1 MFIFMQEKQDREAQQ
16 EDVANK
22 EVNLKLAE
30 IEAILFASGD
40 PLNIEKIQKFLKLT
54 KTQIKDSIKSLS
66 VKYNSSDG
74 GLQLIQKKGKIQLAT
89 KANLSRLVAEFLGK
103 SLNEE
108 LSKSSLETLAV
119 VAYRG
124 PVTRV
129 QIEYIRGVNCSYALR
144 VLSLRGIVDRKDNP
158 LDSRS
163 YLYEISFDF
172 LKSLG
177 LENIEELDEYEKL
190 KEQLPTEEEV
200 VETSENSVD
209 DKNI

>member
-1 MFIFMQEKQDREAQQ
+1 MKKKTENSKT
-16 EDVANK
+16 
-22 EVNLKLAE
+22 AE
-30 IEAILFASGD
+30 IEAMLFASGD
-40 PLNIEKIQKFLKLT
+40 PVSIEKMQKFLKLT
-54 KTQIKDSIKSLS
+54 KVQIKDSIKSLS
-66 VKYNSSDG
+66 VRYNGSES
-74 GLQLIQKKGKIQLAT
+74 GLQLIEKRGRIQLAT
-89 KANLSRLVAEFLGK
+89 KVVLSKSVAEFLGK

-144 VLSLRGIVDRKDNP
+144 VLSLRGIVERKDNP

-177 LENIEELDEYEKL
+177 LEKIEELDEYEKL
-190 KEQLPTEEEV
+190 KEQLPVEEDMPGNKDLV
-200 VETSENSVD
+200 LDNGGRKKKD
-209 DKNI
+209 HN

>member
-1 MFIFMQEKQDREAQQ
+1 MNKKNNQK
-16 EDVANK
+16 EDNS
-22 EVNLKLAE
+22 KLAE

-40 PLNIEKIQKFLKLT
+40 PVSIEKIQKFLKLT
-54 KTQIKDSIKSLS
+54 KVQIKDSIKSLS
-66 VKYNSSDG
+66 VKYDSDEA
-74 GLQLIQKKGKIQLAT
+74 GLQLIEKKGKIQLVT
-89 KANLSRLVAEFLGK
+89 KADLSKLVAEFLGK

-144 VLSLRGIVDRKDNP
+144 VLSLRGIVNRKDNP

-177 LENIEELDEYEKL
+177 LKKIEELDEYEKL
-190 KEQLPTEEEV
+190 KEQLPVEEDAEDV
-200 VETSENSVD
+200 VLGD
-209 DKNI
+209 DVKKEKDNN

>member
-1 MFIFMQEKQDREAQQ
+1 MKEKKK
-16 EDVANK
+16 ED
-22 EVNLKLAE
+22 NLKVAE
-30 IEAILFASGD
+30 IEAILFAAGD
-40 PLNIEKIQKFLKLT
+40 SISIEKTQKFLKLT
-54 KTQIKDSIKSLS
+54 KAQIKDSIKSLS
-66 VKYNSSDG
+66 VRYNG
-74 GLQLIQKKGKIQLAT
+74 EEAGLQLIEKQGKIQLAT
-89 KANLSRLVAEFLGK
+89 KSNLSKQVAEFLGK

-144 VLSLRGIVDRKDNP
+144 VLALRGIINRKDNP

-163 YLYEISFDF
+163 YLYEVSFEF

-177 LENIEELDEYEKL
+177 LKKIEELDEYGKL
-190 KEQLPTEEEV
+190 KEQLPMEEQEKMI
-200 VETSENSVD
+200 ETNENGVGNKD
-209 DKNI
+209 I

>member
-1 MFIFMQEKQDREAQQ
+1 MEEKKK
-16 EDVANK
+16 ED
-22 EVNLKLAE
+22 NLKIAE

-40 PLNIEKIQKFLKLT
+40 PVSTEKIQKFLKLT
-54 KTQIKDSIKSLS
+54 KVQIKSNIKSLIM
-66 VKYNSSDG
+66 KYTDDKS
-74 GLQLIQKKGKIQLAT
+74 GLQLIEKKGKIQLVT
-89 KANLSRLVAEFLGK
+89 KVSLSRLVAEFLGK

-144 VLSLRGIVDRKDNP
+144 VLALRGIIERKDNP

-163 YLYEISFDF
+163 YLYEISFHF
-172 LKSLG
+172 LRNLG
-177 LENIEELDEYEKL
+177 LEKISDLNDYEKL
-190 KEQLPTEEEV
+190 KEQLPVKEEAITE
-200 VETSENSVD
+200 D
-209 DKNI
+209 DNEKRIKQQEK